1 MINEAVQRLLNN
13 EVVGIPTETV
23 YGLAGRIDSDIA
35 LKKIFSTKKRPFF
48 DPLIVH
54 VASIDQAK
62 TLVKAWPRSADVLA
76 KKFWPGPLTIV
87 LEKNEM
93 ISDLITAGLESV
105 GIRMPNHP
113 LTLEIIKKLNIPVA
127 APSANKFGK
136 TSPTKA
142 IHVQSEFQNENVFV
156 VDGGDCQ
163 VGLESTVLVL
173 KENGQNVSYKI
184 LRLGM
189 ISEKMIC
196 DTLLENHFLV
206 EAIADFSDRLA
217 PGNMQFHYMPKVPL
231 ILLSDRL
238 KIEEQLIEI
247 KARFATFDT
256 TDKNFEFA
264 IPKKIENFAEVVLNP
279 DPAIAAR
286 ELYSKLRDT
295 ADDNLDFIYFVIRP
309 NHQSIEFSPIMDK
322 LKKASSFTL

>member
-1 MINEAVQRLLNN
+1 MIIEAVQRLLNN

-23 YGLAGRIDSDIA
+23 YGLAGRIDSEIA

-62 TLVKAWPRSADVLA
+62 ALVKVWPQSADVLA
-76 KKFWPGPLTIV
+76 NKYWPGPLTIV
-87 LEKNEM
+87 LEKNANV
-93 ISDLITAGLESV
+93 SDLITAGLDSV
-105 GIRMPNHP
+105 GLRMPNHP
-113 LTLEIIKKLNIPVA
+113 MSLEIIRELNIPLA

-142 IHVQSEFQNENVFV
+142 IHVTTEFANENVFV

-173 KENGQNVSYKI
+173 KENAQKVSYKI

-189 ISEKMIC
+189 ISEKMII
-196 DTLLENHFLV
+196 DTLTENHFHV
-206 EAIADFSDRLA
+206 EAISDFSDRLA

-231 ILLSDRL
+231 VLISEGL
-238 KIEEQLIEI
+238 KITEKLEEI
-247 KARFATFDT
+247 KKQFLSFDT
-256 TDKNFEFA
+256 SDKNFEFS
-264 IPKKIENFAEVVLNP
+264 IPTKFEKYSELVLN
-279 DPAIAAR
+279 DNPAIAAR
-286 ELYSKLRDT
+286 ELYSKLRETSDT
-295 ADDNLDFIYFVIRP
+295 SLDFIFFVIKP
-309 NHQSIEFSPIMDK
+309 FHQAIEFSPIMDK
-322 LKKASSFTL
+322 LKKASSFIL

>member
-23 YGLAGRIDSDIA
+23 YGLAGRIDSEIA

-54 VASIDQAK
+54 VATIDQAK
-62 TLVKAWPRSADVLA
+62 KLVKAWPMAAQVLA
-76 KKFWPGPLTIV
+76 DKFWPGPLTIV
-87 LEKNEM
+87 LEKNHLV
-93 ISDLITAGLESV
+93 SDLITAGLESV

-113 LTLEIIKKLNIPVA
+113 KALEIISKLNIPVA

-142 IHVQSEFQNENVFV
+142 AHVNAEFKNDNVFV

-173 KENGQNVSYKI
+173 NEVNRIVSYKI

-196 DTLLENHFLV
+196 DTLRENHFQV
-206 EAIADFSDRLA
+206 QAISNFSDRLA

-231 ILLSDRL
+231 ILLSEGL
-238 KIEEQLIEI
+238 KIAEQLEEI
-247 KARFATFDT
+247 KKRFLAFDT
-256 TDKNFEFA
+256 SDKNFDFS
-264 IPKKIENFAEVVLNP
+264 IPNRFENFAEVILNP

-286 ELYSKLRDT
+286 ELYSKLRDS
-295 ADDNLDFIYFVIRP
+295 AEGNLDFIYFVLQPI
-309 NHQSIEFSPIMDK
+309 HQSIEFSPIFDK